1 MRGGE
6 DWTVQAA
13 DTIERVVVGLRD
25 KTAVPLTTIARALVY
40 GLLAGVMGLTALVF
54 VLIGT
59 LRAVNVYVVQG
70 EVWASYLLVGG
81 IFTLAGALTLRKAG
95 SDKAARG
102 KGSG

>member
-54 VLIGT
+54 VLVGAF
-59 LRAVNVYVVQG
+59 RAVNVYVVQG

-81 IFTLAGALTLRKAG
+81 IFTLVGALTLRKAS
-95 SDKAARG
+95 SDKADRG